1 MTTPGENQP
10 RPSADDWWTNQSNQ
24 QHPAQPY
31 PATDPTVL
39 GAQTPVA
46 PADPTV
52 LGQPGGFGAP
62 SQPSVPQ
69 AGQPAGN
76 SALDLPGQVSSPGQ
90 PNAGVPSQAGGPG
103 YAGPPNS
110 VPAQDGY
117 GHSPHSG
124 QGPGLPGDAQPGFA
138 AAQPGFGQGAQPG
151 AGSGFAGYAQPAP
164 SATPQTGPS
173 GYPQP
178 APQTGQPGYAQP
190 VAPQAGQPP
199 QQAQSG
205 YGAQPG
211 FPGQQSFGQP
221 PSAPAGPQFAPQ
233 GPGGQ
238 PPFGPSAPAS
248 SGGGGKGW
256 LWAVGAAA
264 VTSAV
269 WAVGVFA
276 FGGSGGN
283 GGASA
288 DADLR
293 GYSVVDDLCA
303 QTDTSSFTDDG
314 FENATTDSS
323 GNKYPKSEVRKHAV
337 IDEMGCTIRFEVPG
351 STEKYEYAA
360 IYTSLTVH
368 KSTDPGPEF
377 TATYETWQQSEYGKD
392 ATVDKVSGLGDV
404 AYLIT
409 GKPESDDPAA
419 DVSLAVRD
427 GWVTYHISW
436 SQYVTASSRSATVP
450 SATEVAEMLKETAK
464 RTMANVRG

>member
-24 QHPAQPY
+24 QHPAPPY

-62 SQPSVPQ
+62 SQPSLPQ

-76 SALDLPGQVSSPGQ
+76 SALDLPGQASSPGQ
-90 PNAGVPSQAGGPG
+90 PTAGVPFNAGGPG
-103 YAGPPNS
+103 YGSAPNP
-110 VPAQDGY
+110 VPAQESY
-117 GHSPHSG
+117 GQPPQSG
-124 QGPGLPGDAQPGFA
+124 QGPGFPVDGPGAQPGFA
-138 AAQPGFGQGAQPG
+138 AAGQPGFGPGAQPG
-151 AGSGFAGYAQPAP
+151 AGSGFAGYAQPGPPGGP
-164 SATPQTGPS
+164 SA
-173 GYPQP
+173 
-178 APQTGQPGYAQP
+178 YAQP
-190 VAPQAGQPP
+190 GAPQAGQPP
-199 QQAQSG
+199 QPAQSG
-205 YGAQPG
+205 YGPQPG
-211 FPGQQSFGQP
+211 FPPAGQQSFGQP
-221 PSAPAGPQFAPQ
+221 QGPAGQQFAPQ

-238 PPFGPSAPAS
+238 PPFGPGAPAS

-293 GYSVVDDLCA
+293 GYSAVDDLCA
-303 QTDTSSFTDDG
+303 ETDTSSFTDDG
-314 FENATTDSS
+314 FKKATTDSS

-404 AYLIT
+404 AFLIT
-409 GKPESDDPAA
+409 DKPASDDPAA

-436 SQYVTASSRSATVP
+436 SQYVTDSSRSAKVP

-464 RTMANVRG
+464 QTMANVRG